1 MKMKIE
7 FHYRLRLCENRVL
20 REIFE
25 PKREE
30 VVGGCRR
37 LHNEELHNLY
47 TSPKIVRVIE

>member
-1 MKMKIE
+1 LRKRE
-7 FHYRLRLCENRVL
+7 LRRRLG
-20 REIFE
+20 

-47 TSPKIVRVIE
+47 TLPNRPIIEVIESRRVR